1 MGSRGRDGTEELV
14 VLVVDDEE
22 GIRDMYGMVFPS
34 LENGVR
40 IITAANAM
48 EALERVRLS
57 RPDVILMDLHMPGVD
72 GLEATRRLKADA
84 STAHIPVIALTG
96 EAHVHEAHNAG
107 CAGYLFKPCGAEAVM
122 QEIRRVLG

>member
-1 MGSRGRDGTEELV
+1 MGTKGRDTLEGLV

-22 GIRDMYGMVFPS
+22 GIRDMYQIVFPTLS
-34 LENGVR
+34 NGLR
-40 IITAANAM
+40 IITAASAT

-72 GLEATRRLKADA
+72 GIEATRRLKADA

-96 EAHVHEAHNAG
+96 EAHVHEARFAG
-107 CAGYLFKPCGAEAVM
+107 CAGYLFKPCGAEAVI
-122 QEIRRVLG
+122 QEIRRVLA